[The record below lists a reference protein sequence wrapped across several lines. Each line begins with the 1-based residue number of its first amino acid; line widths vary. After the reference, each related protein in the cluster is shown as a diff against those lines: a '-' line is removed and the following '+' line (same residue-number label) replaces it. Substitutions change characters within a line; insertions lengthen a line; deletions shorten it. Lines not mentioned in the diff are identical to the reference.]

1 MFYVYVI
8 RNTKK
13 TLYIGTTTDLRRR
26 VNEHN
31 EGKSKYTSEYDNWDL
46 VYYEA
51 YKSKID
57 ANDRE
62 RKLKQFG
69 SSYGKLK
76 KRISNSLQ

>member
-26 VNEHN
+26 LREHN